1 MDIAVSLFDLLS
13 VQICPVP
20 VVQLHPLA
28 LEGILAPCE
37 ELLFNTDF

>member
-1 MDIAVSLFDLLS
+1 MDMAVSLLDLLS

-28 LEGILAPCE
+28 LVTNLSLGRNSGTL
-37 ELLFNTDF
+37 